1 MMLKVE
7 ELNEKIDLI
16 TDDLNNKI
24 ELIIHQN
31 EQIIRDLS
39 SLKLTLPS
47 DALARVEKY
56 LKEVD
61 DELNQSSSISITRIR
76 RSMAW
81 KEMLA
86 QSISEEEIQRRVESF
101 AGVHPSTG
109 EQKSKKQL
117 EGVAFRQLAKEKF
130 GSIEP
135 PPDFRTARELREE
148 IYLQRW
154 SS

>member
-31 EQIIRDLS
+31 EKIIRDLS

-101 AGVHPSTG
+101 AGVPPSTG
-109 EQKSKKQL
+109 EQKSKKQ
-117 EGVAFRQLAKEKF
+117 
-130 GSIEP
+130 
-135 PPDFRTARELREE
+135 
-148 IYLQRW
+148 
-154 SS
+154 